1 LYILIDKK
9 IPKKLFILPICV
21 HAKSRRNLIFI
32 HMTEE
37 LTMPRIQPL
46 ALEQADANTAAALKA
61 VQSKLGMLP
70 NMFTTFAHAPAG
82 LNAYLQFS
90 QALNA
95 GRLNARQRE
104 MIAIAV
110 AQENSC
116 AYCLSAHAAIGK
128 GAGLSDSDIQQAR
141 AGKAAQVLDAV
152 ISAFALKVV
161 RTKGA
166 ISDSEFATARAAGL
180 DEGLMI
186 EIISHVALNTLT
198 NYVNRVS
205 ATEIDFPVLQLS
217 SAA

>member
-1 LYILIDKK
+1 
-9 IPKKLFILPICV
+9 
-21 HAKSRRNLIFI
+21 
-32 HMTEE
+32 
-37 LTMPRIQPL
+37 MPRIQPL